1 MTIRRHQGAAR
12 DRFMASRRSSADSVL
27 VYVTAASKREAERI
41 ALTAVN
47 EGLAACANVLGP
59 IRSVFRWQGKIERAR
74 EVALILKTRRSR
86 VAALT
91 RRVKAMHSYS
101 VPCVV
106 ALPMLGGNP
115 DYFAWISA
123 ESAPRAAPAK
133 AHAKAKAR

>member
-1 MTIRRHQGAAR
+1 MANRTIAGTA
-12 DRFMASRRSSADSVL
+12 L
-27 VYVTAASKREAERI
+27 VYVTASSAREAERI
-41 ALTAVN
+41 ASTTVD
-47 EGLAACANVLGP
+47 EGLAACANILGP

-91 RRVKAMHSYS
+91 RRVKELHSYT

-115 DYFAWISA
+115 DFLAWISA
-123 ESAPRAAPAK
+123 ESAPRP